1 MNNDAGKIS
10 FESGL
15 DLTGLDRDI
24 KAAQDR
30 FRELNGNVQK
40 ECTGIDGSI
49 RNIGASIAAVFTVQK
64 AGEFIKKM
72 VAVRGEIES
81 LEKSFG
87 ILAGTVQGKKLF
99 EEIKDFAVKTPMTM
113 PALAKGA
120 QTLLAFNYEAEK
132 VMPIL
137 RAIGDISMGNEQKFN
152 SLVLA
157 FSQMSSTGKL
167 MGQDLLQMINAGFN
181 PLAVISEQTGK
192 SIGELKEE
200 MAAGAISSE
209 MITKAFMDATSEG
222 GKFNGMLEQQSKGIE
237 GSLSNLE
244 GAIQDMFNE
253 LGQKS
258 QGVITNSIQNVTA
271 LVQNYDKVGR
281 VIVELIA
288 IYGTYKAAVITLST
302 IENLR
307 YQATLAQMAGMTKMQ
322 AITDILRTKTEALNI
337 AMAKNPYVLIAAGVA
352 ALGFAIYK
360 LATHQS
366 EAEKAQSRLNKA
378 FKEADKNVISERTQI
393 DYLFGKL
400 KAAKEGTEEYEAAK
414 KQIINQYGSY
424 LSGLSDEIQSLKDV
438 EGAYK
443 AITEAAKESAMARAS
458 EAYIKE
464 EADNY
469 ASQISDIR
477 DEMKKMME
485 EKFGTEKGYE
495 YFWKIVPV
503 LEGGEMTDEIRD
515 IISQFDEK
523 KLRMVGS
530 GMSASYV
537 EMTTNDLKSQLT
549 NAAKVRKV
557 LNNAIEKANAMFG
570 TTPQESKKEDEGNSE
585 DTVKVPIYGV
595 DYEEARKE
603 WETAKKELQAIEKD
617 KNNFTTKQYEDAKS
631 KEETAKKRFSELGGD
646 VSEKTR
652 STSEDRTA
660 EEMKNAARERMTLEK
675 NLYFQEQQNR
685 INLEADE
692 HKRKTQ
698 QMALDHEKELYNL
711 EQQKQQSIDA
721 EIDRQKAIF
730 EAKENAR
737 AANDDGY
744 VKKVFSEDDIDTSLI
759 STIENQYA
767 TLEEQ
772 TKKLHRQSEA
782 EMWRDEFESMRDYLK
797 DYGTF
802 QQQKLAI
809 AEEYA
814 EKIRN
819 ASSEGERLSLE
830 HERDSKLSN
839 VEANA
844 LKANID
850 WTAVFGEFGGIFT
863 EITRPILEDAK
874 KYIGTKEF
882 KNADH
887 ASQQALINAIQSIGG
902 VEKVDFEKLGEDIKT
917 YQKAMQNLRR
927 AQNEYESTF
936 NELTQAQKD
945 YEEAISTGTKEE
957 QEAAAIALRTAQTN
971 EAAASQ
977 NIQTLQDYATEAQNT
992 MVQTANTLKQ
1002 SMDGVVSGLQKMASG
1017 SLSGAFEGFKE
1028 IADSASNISGKI
1040 GEAFEKVSDK
1050 LESVPIIG
1058 WIISIIDIFK
1068 DGLSIVVGGLLDA
1081 IFNAVT
1087 GILDDILS
1095 GEFFI
1100 TLGESLFNGIK
1111 GILKSITTMGGLFDW
1126 WGDGDKI
1133 DEIIDSY
1140 EELNRSVDEYGKKA
1154 NESFGAGKKAAI
1166 EQQIALKQ
1174 LQIELLKTAVAQE
1187 KQKKNPDDDKIKEWE
1202 DEIYVLE
1209 GEIDDLGDAAVDAI
1223 FGESIST
1230 AIENFTSAIT
1240 DAWANAGNASQKA
1253 KDVVKN
1259 MLKQM
1264 ISESIKAMIQS
1275 SGALEQIRT
1284 KMEEFFLDGIISA
1297 SEQAI
1302 LEGMAEDLANEIENK
1317 YGWADDLFANDS
1329 EFSQN
1334 STKKGFQAMSQESA
1348 DELNGRF
1355 TAIQIDTSN
1364 IKSLCDS
1371 ILINTQ
1377 FITNTIVAMRQNID
1391 EIKNLSLLALDYLEA
1406 ISKNTYEL
1414 YEMNDRL
1421 GKIEQNTRNL

>member
-15 DLTGLDRDI
+15 DLTALDRDI
-24 KAAQDR
+24 KAAQEK
-30 FRELNGNVQK
+30 FAELNGNVQK
-40 ECTGIDGSI
+40 ECSGIDGSI

-64 AGEFIKKM
+64 AAEFIKKM

-120 QTLLAFNYEAEK
+120 QTLLAFNYEAEN

-152 SLVLA
+152 SLTLA
-157 FSQMSSTGKL
+157 FAQMSSTGKL

-192 SIGELKEE
+192 SIGDLKEE

-253 LGQKS
+253 LGEKS
-258 QGVITNSIQNVTA
+258 QEVITSSIQNVTA
-271 LVQNYDKVGR
+271 LVQNYEKVGR
-281 VIVELIA
+281 VIAGLIA
-288 IYGTYKAAVITLST
+288 VYGTYRAALITLNAIKKASIAINSGWT
-302 IENLR
+302 ASELLHYKALVIVEKAQKLLN
-307 YQATLAQMAGMTKMQ
+307 ATML
-322 AITDILRTKTEALNI
+322 
-337 AMAKNPYVLIAAGVA
+337 KNPYVLVTTAVVSLAAMIW
-352 ALGFAIYK
+352 ALRDNLSA
-360 LATHQS
+360 
-366 EAEKAQSRLNKA
+366 AEKAQRKYNKT
-378 FKEADKNVISERTQI
+378 KEEALQKEQEHSDAIQELIDKVRDETAVMAEREAALLSLKNEYPDI
-393 DYLFGKL
+393 FNKYDVEKL
-400 KAAKEGTEEYEAAK
+400 KLADLLEIK
-414 KQIINQYGSY
+414 KQINQE
-424 LSGLSDEIQSLKDV
+424 D
-438 EGAYK
+438 YK
-443 AITEAAKESAMARAS
+443 RKRAAAKQEYLDFSKNIHWDTKGNTSLSRLREEEIATRDLMREDYTKDSVTEFLTTLKNKSHEELNDILQTALDAS
-458 EAYIKE
+458 EGLNGFQLDDNMNVIKDRLVNKSNLDKVSIE
-464 EADNY
+464 GDDLITVIEAVNKE
-469 ASQISDIR
+469 ISDRNPINLPTYGA
-477 DEMKKMME
+477 D
-485 EKFGTEKGYE
+485 Y
-495 YFWKIVPV
+495 
-503 LEGGEMTDEIRD
+503 
-515 IISQFDEK
+515 
-523 KLRMVGS
+523 
-530 GMSASYV
+530 
-537 EMTTNDLKSQLT
+537 
-549 NAAKVRKV
+549 
-557 LNNAIEKANAMFG
+557 EKAR
-570 TTPQESKKEDEGNSE
+570 E
-585 DTVKVPIYGV
+585 
-595 DYEEARKE
+595 E

-617 KNNFTTKQYEDAKS
+617 KDNFTTKQYEDAKS
-631 KEETAKKRFSELGGD
+631 REKIAKEAYSKLGGD
-646 VSEKTR
+646 VSKKGIVEKSDKTK
-652 STSEDRTA
+652 SDV
-660 EEMKNAARERMTLEK
+660 EEKLKDASKERQAIEK
-675 NLYFQEQQNR
+675 ELYFMEQQNR
-685 INLEADE
+685 INLETDE
-692 HKRKTQ
+692 RKRRTE

-711 EQQKQQSIDA
+711 EQQKQSAIEA
-721 EIDRQKAIF
+721 EIERQKAIF
-730 EAKENAR
+730 EAKENAI
-737 AANDDGY
+737 AANDKNY
-744 VKKVFSEDDIDTSLI
+744 VKKVFAEDDIDNTLI
-759 STIENQYA
+759 STIESQYA
-767 TLEEQ
+767 TIEEQ
-772 TKKLHRQSEA
+772 TKKLHRQSDA
-782 EMWRDEFESMRDYLK
+782 EMWRSEFESMRDYLK

-850 WTAVFGEFGGIFT
+850 WTAVFGEFGGMFKA
-863 EITRPILEDAK
+863 ITDPILEDAK

-917 YQKAMQNLRR
+917 YQKAMQALRS

-945 YEEAISTGTKEE
+945 YEEAIRTGTKEE
-957 QEAAAIALRTAQTN
+957 QEAAAMSLRTAQTN

-992 MVQTANTLKQ
+992 MVQTANTLKN
-1002 SMDGVVSGLQKMASG
+1002 SMDGVVSGLQKIASG
-1017 SLSGAFEGFKE
+1017 SLSGSFEGFKE

-1068 DGLSIVVGGLLDA
+1068 DGLSIVIGGLLDA
-1081 IFNAVT
+1081 IFNAVS

-1111 GILKSITTMGGLFDW
+1111 KILKSITTMGGLFDW
-1126 WGDGDKI
+1126 WGDSDNI

-1154 NESFGAGKKAAI
+1154 DESFGAGKKAAI
-1166 EQQIALKQ
+1166 EQQMALKQ
-1174 LQIELLKTAVAQE
+1174 LQIELLKTAISQE

-1209 GEIDDLGDAAVDAI
+1209 GELDDLGDAAVDAI

-1284 KMEEFFLDGIISA
+1284 KMEEFFLDGIISV
-1297 SEQAI
+1297 SEQAV
-1302 LEGMAEDLANEIENK
+1302 LEGMAEELANEIENK
-1317 YGWADDLFANDS
+1317 YGWADDLFAEDS
-1329 EFSQN
+1329 AYSQD

-1364 IKSLCDS
+1364 IKSLCDT

-1377 FITNTIVAMRQNID
+1377 FITNATIAMRQNTD
-1391 EIKNLSLLALDYLEA
+1391 EIKNLSLLALDYLES
-1406 ISKNTYEL
+1406 IYRNTYEL
-1414 YEMNDRL
+1414 FEMNDRL

>member
-192 SIGELKEE
+192 SIGELKED

-253 LGQKS
+253 LGEKS
-258 QGVITNSIQNVTA
+258 QGVITSSIQNVTA
-271 LVQNYDKVGR
+271 LVQNYEKVGR
-281 VIVELIA
+281 MIAGFIA
-288 IYGTYKAAVITLST
+288 IYGTYRAALITLNAIKKASIAINSGWT
-302 IENLR
+302 ASELLHYKALVIVEKAQKLLN
-307 YQATLAQMAGMTKMQ
+307 ATML
-322 AITDILRTKTEALNI
+322 
-337 AMAKNPYVLIAAGVA
+337 KNPYVLVATAVVSLAAMVW
-352 ALGFAIYK
+352 ALRDSLSA
-360 LATHQS
+360 
-366 EAEKAQSRLNKA
+366 AEKAQKKYNETKEEALQKEKEHSDAIQGLIDKVRDETAVMAEREAALLSLKNEYPDIFNKYDI
-378 FKEADKNVISERTQI
+378 E
-393 DYLFGKL
+393 KL
-400 KAAKEGTEEYEAAK
+400 KLADLLEIK
-414 KQIINQYGSY
+414 KQINQE
-424 LSGLSDEIQSLKDV
+424 D
-438 EGAYK
+438 YK
-443 AITEAAKESAMARAS
+443 RKRAAAKQEYLDFSKNIHWDTKGNNNTLSKLRDEQLATRNLMREDYTKDSVAEFITTLKNKSQEELDNILQTALGAS
-458 EAYIKE
+458 EGLNGFQLDDNMNVIKDRLVNSSNLDKVSIE
-464 EADNY
+464 GDNLTTIIDAINKEISYRNPINTPTY
-469 ASQISDIR
+469 A
-477 DEMKKMME
+477 
-485 EKFGTEKGYE
+485 
-495 YFWKIVPV
+495 
-503 LEGGEMTDEIRD
+503 
-515 IISQFDEK
+515 
-523 KLRMVGS
+523 
-530 GMSASYV
+530 
-537 EMTTNDLKSQLT
+537 
-549 NAAKVRKV
+549 
-557 LNNAIEKANAMFG
+557 
-570 TTPQESKKEDEGNSE
+570 
-585 DTVKVPIYGV
+585 V
-595 DYEEARKE
+595 DYEKARKE

-617 KNNFTTKQYEDAKS
+617 KDNFTTKQYEDAKS
-631 KEETAKKRFSELGGD
+631 REENAKKRYSELGGD
-646 VSEKTR
+646 VSEKTK

-660 EEMKNAARERMTLEK
+660 EEMKNAARERMALEK

-692 HKRKTQ
+692 RKRKTQ

-711 EQQKQQSIDA
+711 EQQKQSAIEA
-721 EIDRQKAIF
+721 EIERQKAIF

-737 AANDDGY
+737 VANDKNHI
-744 VKKVFSEDDIDTSLI
+744 KKAFTEDDIDNTLI
-759 STIENQYA
+759 STIESQYA

-782 EMWRDEFESMRDYLK
+782 EMWRSEFESMRDYLK

-819 ASSEGERLSLE
+819 ASSEGEKLSLE
-830 HERDSKLSN
+830 HERDSKLSSI
-839 VEANA
+839 EANA

-850 WTAVFGEFGGIFT
+850 WTAVFGEFGGMFT

-1111 GILKSITTMGGLFDW
+1111 EILKSITTMGGLFDW
-1126 WGDGDKI
+1126 WGDGDNI
-1133 DEIIDSY
+1133 DEIIDRY
-1140 EELNRSVDEYGKKA
+1140 EVLNRSVDEYGKKA
-1154 NESFGAGKKAAI
+1154 NESFGTGKKAAI

-1174 LQIELLKTAVAQE
+1174 LQIELLKTAIAQE
-1187 KQKKNPDDDKIKEWE
+1187 EQKKDPDDDKIKEWE
-1202 DEIYVLE
+1202 DEIYLLE

-1329 EFSQN
+1329 EFSQD